1 MAQGFTYVELNGEL
15 KARIDSCS
23 NRMELSDYSV
33 SNIFQPISYEW
44 YGDWEGRT
52 LLAMQCLFDFTGNQ
66 GKNFKEIKEE
76 ISNHINN
83 KGFFGPEINST
94 NINEQQFAGNSWYLR
109 YLCNSYESNKSKK
122 RYDEICNLTNNL
134 YLNHFKE
141 ISGYYYN
148 PKLFENENYAAGCLV
163 EKNGEWNLSSD
174 SGCLFIAL
182 DGLSHSHK
190 ITKDKKTEE
199 LIDVLVDRFSLVGT
213 DRNHM
218 QSHAFLTGI
227 RGLIRYFNTTGKEKV
242 FNLAKKYFDYYLH
255 SSINYTYENFGII
268 NKFCGSEGCAVIDSG
283 MLCIQFYEITKD
295 PTYLSYYRKIYE
307 NAIKVTQRENGGFG
321 CNIGVWK
328 ENDYLESVREFAEA
342 FWCCTMRGCE
352 GITYFINNTFLVD
365 GDKITVILPNDC
377 TASFFD
383 GKVVMKVKTDYPYN
397 GKTTFEIIKCDIPF
411 TLNFDLLDSYQV
423 DTKEKKFRIEKCGQ
437 LSINHTG
444 KILKRPL
451 FEKMG
456 YEWGDLVLAE
466 AIDNNRIIN
475 IDNRKLQPLISFSD
489 IKMEDTLKVKQ
500 RVLF

>member
-1 MAQGFTYVELNGEL
+1 MAKNYTYLELNGDLKSRLEL
-15 KARIDSCS
+15 CS
-23 NRMELSDYSV
+23 KRMDFDDYSP
-33 SNIFQPISYEW
+33 SHIFQSESYEW

-52 LLAMQCLFDFTGNQ
+52 LLALECLYDFTNKP
-66 GKNFKEIKEE
+66 GKYFNKIKEQ
-76 ISNHINN
+76 ISKNTND
-83 KGFFGPEINST
+83 KGFFGPDIDT
-94 NINEQQFAGNSWYLR
+94 KRINEQQFAGNSWYLR
-109 YLCNSYESNKSKK
+109 FLCNAYEKDKSEETLSEIK
-122 RYDEICNLTNNL
+122 RVTENL
-134 YLNHFKE
+134 YLNNSPM
-141 ISGYYYN
+141 ISKYVYV
-148 PKLFENENYAAGCLV
+148 PELFDNKNYSAGCLV
-163 EKNGEWNLSSD
+163 ESNGDWILSSD
-174 SGCLFIAL
+174 SGCIFISL

-190 ITKDKKTEE
+190 ITLDKRTEE
-199 LIDVLVDRFSLVGT
+199 LINILIDIFAKVGT
-213 DRNHM
+213 KNNHM
-218 QSHAFLTGI
+218 QSHAFLSGI
-227 RGLIRYFNTTGKEKV
+227 RGIVRFYNTTGSKKAYD
-242 FNLAKKYFDYYLH
+242 LAKEYFDYYLH

-295 PTYLSYYRKIYE
+295 PAYLSYYRKIYE

-352 GITYFINNTFLVD
+352 GITYFINNAFLVD
-365 GDKITVILPNDC
+365 GDKITVILPNNC

-383 GKVVMKVKTDYPYN
+383 GKVVIKVKTDYPYN

-423 DTKEKKFRIEKCGQ
+423 DTKEKEFRIEKCGQ

-456 YEWGDLVLAE
+456 YECGDLVLAE

-475 IDNRKLQPLISFSD
+475 IDNKKLQPLISFSD